1 MAKTRLTPEQALQRI
16 QRYCVYQDRC
26 HQEVRSKLI
35 EFGVYGDAL
44 ETIMAELIE
53 EGFLNEER
61 YARSFARGKFRVK
74 HWGRIR
80 IVQELKARHIS
91 AYSIKQ
97 GLKEIDETEYRSTL
111 QAVMEK
117 KWEALANEEPYARKS
132 KTAQYVIS
140 RGFESELV
148 WEFINA
154 WIKGTD

>member
-1 MAKTRLTPEQALQRI
+1 MAKTRLTPDQALQRI
-16 QRYCVYQDRC
+16 QRYCVYQDRH

-44 ETIMAELIE
+44 ETIIAELIE

-117 KWEALANEEPYARKS
+117 KWEALASEEPYARKS
-132 KTAQYVIS
+132 KTALYVIS

>member
-1 MAKTRLTPEQALQRI
+1 MAKTRLTPDQALQRI

-35 EFGVYGDAL
+35 DFGVYGDSL
-44 ETIMAELIE
+44 ESIMAELIE

-74 HWGRIR
+74 NWGRIR

-97 GLKEIDETEYRSTL
+97 GLKEIDEAEYRSTL
-111 QAVMEK
+111 QFIAEK
-117 KWEALANEEPYARKS
+117 KWDALANEEPYTRKF

-148 WEFINA
+148 WEFINT
-154 WIKGTD
+154 WKKEND

>member
-1 MAKTRLTPEQALQRI
+1 LAKTRLTPEQALQRI

-91 AYSIKQ
+91 TYSIKQ

-117 KWEALANEEPYARKS
+117 KWEALTNEEPYARKS
-132 KTAQYVIS
+132 KTAHYVVS

>member
-1 MAKTRLTPEQALQRI
+1 LAKTRLTPEQALQRI
-16 QRYCVYQDRC
+16 QRYCVYQDRH

-44 ETIMAELIE
+44 ETIIAELIE

-61 YARSFARGKFRVK
+61 YARSF
-74 HWGRIR
+74 
-80 IVQELKARHIS
+80 VQELKARHIS

-97 GLKEIDETEYRSTL
+97 GLKEIEETEYRSTL
-111 QAVMEK
+111 QAVMKK